1 MTKIKK
7 GIPYIASGF
16 FCTLIVAMCFMVIGQ
31 FLIKNILIDRMKIK
45 NWVTDLCVTGWG
57 NSYTEIGVD
66 WASRYPHK
74 WEQTE
79 ETDADG
85 DDNPFLDEGAAQEG
99 SEQKRQDGLTAKLE
113 SKIKAVL
120 SKYSAMQTTIEDY
133 TCDFL
138 PFGIPL
144 QAISGGVD
152 RVTGNRM
159 VDAENIY
166 IYSENGGVIVR
177 SPFRRDITADEEAV
191 QSIAGKITDL
201 DDFLKEKEIPFIY
214 VQAPVKEN
222 KYDTEYVE
230 KYGENENNLIADCLL
245 EKLGNKGVDCL
256 DLRASIHEQEMDFF
270 ELFFK
275 GDTHWNVYGGLWAAK
290 EISQYL
296 EQNYGMIYEEEY
308 MQPDNYEVMSWEN
321 WYMGCDGY
329 TVTMANLGKENMDL
343 LIPKFET
350 SYTLEISTLNGI
362 PKAGSFEEVMIDYNV
377 LRGSKYYVNA
387 YGAFLYLKPALLQL
401 ENEMGW
407 VPNRGK
413 KILLLRESFASMV
426 IPYLSMEYEYIDA
439 ITPEKFNGSIRTY
452 IEESKPDVV
461 IMLYT
466 GHGTEESWY
475 DIE

>member
-7 GIPYIASGF
+7 IIPYISSVF
-16 FCTLIVAMCFMVIGQ
+16 FCTLIIAMCFMVIGQ
-31 FLIKNILIDRMKIK
+31 FLIKNIMIDRMGIK
-45 NWVTDLCVTGWG
+45 NRITDLCVTGWG

-66 WASRYPHK
+66 WASRYPHE
-74 WEQTE
+74 WEQTKE
-79 ETDADG
+79 GNEVLQGDTDTRQEMVRS
-85 DDNPFLDEGAAQEG
+85 DESGAPEKKVQ
-99 SEQKRQDGLTAKLE
+99 T
-113 SKIKAVL
+113 VL
-120 SKYSAMQTTIEDY
+120 SKFSAMQTVIENY

-144 QAISGGVD
+144 QAVSGAVD
-152 RVTGNRM
+152 KVTGNRM

-177 SPFRRDITADEEAV
+177 SPFKKDMAVDEEAI
-191 QSIAGKITDL
+191 STIAGKIMDL
-201 DDFLKEKEIPFIY
+201 DAFLREAEIPFVY

-222 KYDTEYVE
+222 KYDAEYVE
-230 KYGENENNLIADCLL
+230 KYGENENNLIADRLL
-245 EKLGNKGVDCL
+245 EKLEEEKVDCL
-256 DLRASIHEQEMDFF
+256 DLRESIHEEKLDFY

-296 EQNYGMIYEEEY
+296 HQNYGMVYESEY
-308 MQPDNYEVMSWEN
+308 LQPDNYDVMSLEN

-329 TVTMANLGKENMDL
+329 TVTMANLKKENMDL

-350 SYTLEISTLNGI
+350 SYSLEISTLDGI
-362 PKAGSFEEVMIDYNV
+362 PTQGSFEEIMIDYNV
-377 LRGSKYYVNA
+377 LRKSKYYVNA
-387 YGAFLYLKPALLQL
+387 YGAFLYLKPTLLQL
-401 ENEMGW
+401 ENQMGW
-407 VPNRGK
+407 VPNPGK
-413 KILLLRESFASMV
+413 RILILRESFAATV

-439 ITPEKFNGSIRTY
+439 ITPEKFDGSIRTY
-452 IEESKPDVV
+452 IKENEPDVV

-475 DIE
+475 AVD

>member
-7 GIPYIASGF
+7 IIPYISTVF
-16 FCTLIVAMCFMVIGQ
+16 FCTLIIAMCFMVIGQ
-31 FLIKNILIDRMKIK
+31 FLIKNIMIDRMGIK
-45 NWVTDLCVTGWG
+45 NWITDLCVTGWG

-66 WASRYPHK
+66 WASRYPHE
-74 WEQTE
+74 WEQAEEGTE
-79 ETDADG
+79 GNGAFQGETDTRQETVKS
-85 DDNPFLDEGAAQEG
+85 DETGAMEKKVQ
-99 SEQKRQDGLTAKLE
+99 
-113 SKIKAVL
+113 AVL
-120 SKYSAMQTTIEDY
+120 SKFSAMQTVIENY

-152 RVTGNRM
+152 KVTGNRM

-177 SPFRRDITADEEAV
+177 SPFKKDITADEEAIS
-191 QSIAGKITDL
+191 SIAGKITDL
-201 DDFLKEKEIPFIY
+201 DTFLREEEIPFVY

-230 KYGENENNLIADCLL
+230 KYGENENNLIADRLL
-245 EKLGNKGVDCL
+245 EKLEEEKVDYL
-256 DLRASIHEQEMDFF
+256 DLRESIHEQELDFY

-296 EQNYGMIYEEEY
+296 NQNYGMVYESEY
-308 MQPDNYEVMSWEN
+308 LQPNNYDVMSLEN

-329 TVTMANLGKENMDL
+329 TVTMANLQKENMDL

-350 SYTLEISTLNGI
+350 NYNLEISTLDGI
-362 PKAGSFEEVMIDYNV
+362 PTQGSFEEVMIDYNV
-377 LRGSKYYVNA
+377 LRKSKYYVNA
-387 YGAFLYLKPALLQL
+387 YGAFLYLKPTLLQL
-401 ENEMGW
+401 ENKMSW
-407 VPNRGK
+407 VPNPGK
-413 KILLLRESFASMV
+413 KILILRESFAATV

-439 ITPEKFNGSIRTY
+439 ITPEKFDGSIRTY
-452 IEESKPDVV
+452 IKENEPDVV

-466 GHGTEESWY
+466 GHGTDESWY
-475 DIE
+475 DID

>member
-1 MTKIKK
+1 MAKLKK
-7 GIPYIASGF
+7 GIPYIASAF
-16 FCTLIVAMCFMVIGQ
+16 FCMLIVAMCVMVIGQ
-31 FLIKNILIDRMKIK
+31 FLIKNILIDRLEIK
-45 NWVTDLCVTGWG
+45 NWITDLCVTGWG

-66 WASRYPHK
+66 WASRYPHN

-85 DDNPFLDEGAAQEG
+85 EDASVSDKNAEQEN
-99 SEQKRQDGLTAKLE
+99 GLAAKLKNKAE
-113 SKIKAVL
+113 AVL
-120 SKYSAMQTTIEDY
+120 SKYSGMQSVIEDY

-138 PFGIPL
+138 PFGIWL

-152 RVTGNRM
+152 RAAGNRM
-159 VDAENIY
+159 VDADNIY

-177 SPFRRDITADEEAV
+177 SPFRRDVAADEEAV

-201 DDFLKEKEIPFIY
+201 DGFLKEREIPFIY

-230 KYGENENNLIADCLL
+230 KYGENENNLIADSLL
-245 EKLGNKGVDCL
+245 DKLGDNGVDCL
-256 DLRASIHEQEMDFF
+256 DLRESIYEQELDFY

-275 GDTHWNVYGGLWAAK
+275 GDTHWNVYGGLWAAN

-296 EQNYGMIYEEEY
+296 EQNYGMLYEEEY
-308 MQPDNYEVMSWEN
+308 MQPDNYDILSLEN

-343 LIPKFET
+343 LIPKFDT
-350 SYTLEISTLNGI
+350 SYTLEISTLSGI
-362 PKAGSFEEVMIDYNV
+362 PNEGSFAEVMIDYNV
-377 LRGSKYYVNA
+377 LRKSKYYVNA

-401 ENEMGW
+401 ENQMGW

-439 ITPEKFNGSIRTY
+439 ITPEKFSGSIRTY
-452 IEESKPDVV
+452 IEESKPDAV